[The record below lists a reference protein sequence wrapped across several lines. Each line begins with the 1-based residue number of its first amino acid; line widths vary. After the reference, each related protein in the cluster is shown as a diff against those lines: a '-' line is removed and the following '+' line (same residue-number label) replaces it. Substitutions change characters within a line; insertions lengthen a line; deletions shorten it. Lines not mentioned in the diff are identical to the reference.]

1 MINFKNM
8 FNFNKRGLG
17 EINGKEDKFYIKKS
31 LVRAYILSLLSILI
45 LLSLFKLSTFSI
57 SYLQNNWSQKAL
69 STLKNTPAIQAPASP
84 NKSIKWSIKVPASAI
99 MAGKHLVEIPKGAE
113 EVKIT
118 ALNATSTK
126 LTKENTSL
134 LNTNKD
140 KLTKAD
146 RLKLSKIAEENAKS
160 QASEK
165 LKETLKQE
173 ELNKIQNNSALRK
186 PRGFFSNIWNK
197 LTSITAKMT
206 ATAENAIAPIQDAL
220 ASTPAPEVTVV
231 DIAPVVVSST
241 NNTPPTPDSSVVPAP
256 VSSSGNANPSV
267 IPDPIGNPPT
277 EPSMDSRLREND
289 NTAENDN
296 TGAQTDTNTN
306 TNLDQEYFSAEKFP
320 DHDSARQPPSLRSE
334 TLLSSPRIR
343 EDDTINGSSSTS
355 PSVIPAPVSTSG
367 NADPSVIP
375 DSVRNPVSHSDLS
388 SDTKNASGT
397 KSGSNSETNTNLDP
411 RDYTRMTD
419 GETATPPTSTTTPP
433 TPDILIE
440 YQTPAPTIAE
450 ANTDTGKIVT
460 ISDNLDEDSETHT
473 TNVLAFTNIP
483 EIYKVGQEKKIKIKW
498 LNNNGEEMPFNTY
511 DLDLDGKLDYVE
523 WTVPHLSTQTFEII
537 FITKALELDENNEVT
552 GDIYDLVK
560 EQDNTWAPIP
570 NSHTVRA
577 TFAKFL
583 TKKNDIT
590 LFAKVSQTD
599 ADGTQTTQTD
609 ADNTQTNADGNPP
622 SVLPSDPSVIPAPAF
637 ASINS
642 GGIQSENSG
651 LGHLGVPEDD
661 NAGATTYSSVDVYPV
676 YEGIRS
682 EQKIATFENITNAKI
697 YKILLTNLPKSTNT
711 FDLKVSGSID
721 IDYIV
726 DPTPITVT
734 DTFLNS
740 SMIASMTN
748 ITIDTTNGLLSLS
761 PASSWSCGSTLID
774 GRDAKTY
781 ATVLIGAQCWM
792 QQNLNVGTMV
802 TGVTTQGTSS
812 VSIQKYCYNNLESGC
827 TSGGGLYQW
836 DQAMTGTTTAGTK
849 GICPTGW
856 HIPTHDEFTTL
867 ERATC
872 LSNGTATTT
881 CYTNFPYDTIT
892 TGWRGTNEGTTMKN
906 MSGLWKGILTGYRS
920 TAGSF
925 NDSGTNTY
933 FWSSIPSSGS
943 AWKRLLYSGFT
954 GDRRD
959 LSGKAD
965 GSSVRCLKD

>member
-1 MINFKNM
+1 MNFKNL
-8 FNFNKRGLG
+8 FNFNSRNDG
-17 EINGKEDKFYIKKS
+17 ENMFKKIINISIPSIRIVPAIVF
-31 LVRAYILSLLSILI
+31 ILI
-45 LLSLFKLSTFSI
+45 LLSIFKLSTFSI

-289 NTAENDN
+289 NAGVDDN
-296 TGAQTDTNTN
+296 TGVQTDTNTN

-355 PSVIPAPVSTSG
+355 SSVTPVPSAQTDADLTQTTQTNTKTNT
-367 NADPSVIP
+367 NADMDPRIRK
-375 DSVRNPVSHSDLS
+375 D
-388 SDTKNASGT
+388 DTKNEDDNSNASST
-397 KSGSNSETNTNLDP
+397 NYSLPTTDSEL
-411 RDYTRMTD
+411 
-419 GETATPPTSTTTPP
+419 

-511 DLDLDGKLDYVE
+511 D
-523 WTVPHLSTQTFEII
+523 
-537 FITKALELDENNEVT
+537 
-552 GDIYDLVK
+552 
-560 EQDNTWAPIP
+560 
-570 NSHTVRA
+570 
-577 TFAKFL
+577 
-583 TKKNDIT
+583 
-590 LFAKVSQTD
+590 
-599 ADGTQTTQTD
+599 
-609 ADNTQTNADGNPP
+609 
-622 SVLPSDPSVIPAPAF
+622 
-637 ASINS
+637 
-642 GGIQSENSG
+642 
-651 LGHLGVPEDD
+651 
-661 NAGATTYSSVDVYPV
+661 
-676 YEGIRS
+676 
-682 EQKIATFENITNAKI
+682 
-697 YKILLTNLPKSTNT
+697 
-711 FDLKVSGSID
+711 
-721 IDYIV
+721 
-726 DPTPITVT
+726 
-734 DTFLNS
+734 
-740 SMIASMTN
+740 
-748 ITIDTTNGLLSLS
+748 
-761 PASSWSCGSTLID
+761 
-774 GRDAKTY
+774 
-781 ATVLIGAQCWM
+781 
-792 QQNLNVGTMV
+792 
-802 TGVTTQGTSS
+802 
-812 VSIQKYCYNNLESGC
+812 
-827 TSGGGLYQW
+827 
-836 DQAMTGTTTAGTK
+836 
-849 GICPTGW
+849 
-856 HIPTHDEFTTL
+856 
-867 ERATC
+867 
-872 LSNGTATTT
+872 
-881 CYTNFPYDTIT
+881 
-892 TGWRGTNEGTTMKN
+892 
-906 MSGLWKGILTGYRS
+906 
-920 TAGSF
+920 
-925 NDSGTNTY
+925 
-933 FWSSIPSSGS
+933 
-943 AWKRLLYSGFT
+943 
-954 GDRRD
+954 
-959 LSGKAD
+959 
-965 GSSVRCLKD
+965 